1 MRKMPY
7 AIIFIVLLAI
17 LVFAGCR
24 SLSLDR
30 TTDPS
35 EDASVSDPDET
46 AGTNVLESIL
56 DGIENLTGEDGST
69 LFSGEDVSSMYEE
82 LSSSIAVEESLSRAQ
97 AAESAAPSESA
108 AEPAG
113 DNTETEPSSAQ
124 TPNESTTKAPAES
137 TTKTPAESTTS
148 AKPTSN
154 EYDILRSG
162 SFYLDGT
169 MYSEGENNPVT
180 LAVSDDLVYMQ
191 ATMDG
196 MTMGLLVQDK
206 KTYMLSPPTK
216 TYCEFG
222 SVFSSV
228 LQKAGMMSEDEIKG
242 FIDSMGFSTMQDLD
256 EADSVTTGTIGS
268 TACDVYIFNKDDG
281 TKTRV
286 YLNGDHLTAFEVV
299 GADGAVVSATYIT
312 TLTSEIPQLPPNDY
326 TKQSAINF
334 IMSMEEMMDD

>member
-7 AIIFIVLLAI
+7 AIIFIVLFAI
-17 LVFAGCR
+17 LVFAGCKA
-24 SLSLDR
+24 LSGDKN
-30 TTDPS
+30 TTEPEETAEITTEEPS
-35 EDASVSDPDET
+35 ETNPLDP
-46 AGTNVLESIL
+46 IL
-56 DGIENLTGEDGST
+56 NGIEGLTGEGGET
-69 LFSGEDVSSMYEE
+69 LFSSDEVSSLYEE
-82 LSSSIAVEESLSRAQ
+82 LSLSLAAEESE
-97 AAESAAPSESA
+97 AAAHPETTQPAEPTSESASAPAETTTAAPTPDETTTASAAPETTTAASA
-108 AEPAG
+108 
-113 DNTETEPSSAQ
+113 S
-124 TPNESTTKAPAES
+124 
-137 TTKTPAESTTS
+137 
-148 AKPTSN
+148 PTSN

-162 SFYLDGT
+162 HFYLDGS
-169 MYSEGENNPVT
+169 MYSEGKNNPVT
-180 LAVSDDLVYMQ
+180 LAISDDVVYMQ

-196 MTMGLLVQDK
+196 MTMGLLRANK
-206 KTYMLSPPTK
+206 KTYMLNPPTK

-222 SVFSSV
+222 SVFSGV
-228 LQKAGMMSEDEIKG
+228 LQKAGLMSEEEIKD

-286 YLNGDHLTAFEVV
+286 YLNGEHLTAFEVV